1 MRALRRLGR
10 RLGSSIARRSAD
22 QRLQDEIEQHLAFQ
36 TEENIRAGMTPAEAR
51 RQAALKFGAIES
63 IKEAFREEH
72 RLPILE
78 TTAYDLRHAIRQL
91 RRSPVFTVTAVLSL
105 AVGIGANAAVV
116 TIADRVLVRSLPVTA
131 PDELIVVADQRARA
145 DSSPRFSY
153 PFYAALADNTILAGL
168 AARFVLPVNVAID
181 GSASRV
187 RGELVSGT
195 YFGVLGTAAHIG
207 RPLTAADDR
216 TPGSH
221 PVAVIGAGLWE
232 RSFGSDPGVLGR
244 TLTINNHTFSIV
256 GVADRRFTGTEVGFT
271 TDVWIPMAMQK
282 EVGRDLLN
290 EPRTNWLEM
299 IGRLKPGQSAES
311 AAADLAAYLERARV
325 AAGTVKPGQGRFV
338 LLPAGKGFSP
348 IRGELG
354 PSLQTLVVLTGL
366 ALVLACI
373 NVASLL
379 VVRSVAREQEFAVR
393 LALGARRSSLIRQ
406 VLTET
411 IVLAVLGGAAG
422 LTVAPWA
429 AGLLLVSQPDGP
441 VIDAALD
448 LRVFGFG
455 FAVSMLSALLVGLA
469 PVLVARKVGLS
480 AVRGDRADTT
490 LTTRHRVTAR
500 DVIVTGQVAVSL
512 VMLISAA
519 LFVQS
524 LRNLHAIDTGFDSGD
539 LLLMSVDPGSA
550 GYDSG
555 RFEGFWREALD
566 RAGRVRGVR
575 SASIARIVPFAFGR
589 QRQPFQNPAS
599 GETLEIDTNF
609 VGPAY
614 FRTLNVAMLTGR
626 EFDER
631 DGKTSAPVAIVNDRL
646 ARLFWPGQDPIG
658 RSIRVGPPGAPMSQI
673 VGVVRD
679 MKYRDLRDTPVPM
692 IYVPIFQTRSTGAL
706 TLHVRTASGAGD
718 AAADIRREL
727 QALDRNLPLFAIRT
741 LDQQVSAVLT
751 PSRQAA
757 LVSTGFG
764 ILALLLSAIG
774 VYGVSAL
781 AVSRQ
786 THEIGIRMA
795 LGAQPW
801 QIARGMGRRGL
812 VVVTAGLGLG
822 ALGAYGFTRTVGTL
836 LYGVSASDAATF
848 AAAAA
853 LLAAVAVTAISVP
866 VRAAMR
872 LDAVK
877 AIRYQ

>member
-1 MRALRRLGR
+1 MRALRRLAR
-10 RLGSSIARRSAD
+10 RLASSFARRSAD
-22 QRLQDEIEQHLAFQ
+22 ERLQEEIEQHLAFQ

-51 RQAALKFGAIES
+51 RQAVLKFGAIES
-63 IKEAFREEH
+63 IREAFREEH

-91 RRSPVFTVTAVLSL
+91 RRSPMFTVTAVLSL

-131 PDELIVVADQRARA
+131 PGELIFVADQRARA

-153 PFYAALADNTILAGL
+153 PFYAALADNSILAGL
-168 AARFVLPVNVAID
+168 AARFVLPVNVGID

-195 YFGVLGTAAHIG
+195 YFGVLGAAAHIG

-216 TPGSH
+216 IPGSH
-221 PVAVIGAGLWE
+221 PVAVIGAGLWK

-244 TLTINNHTFSIV
+244 TITINNHPFSIV

-282 EVGRDLLN
+282 EVGRDLLK

-299 IGRLKPGQSAES
+299 VGRLKPGQSAGS
-311 AAADLAAYLERARV
+311 AAADLTAYLERPE
-325 AAGTVKPGQGRFV
+325 AAAATAKPGQERRFV

-348 IRGELG
+348 IRRELG

-411 IVLAVLGGAAG
+411 IVLAILGGAAG
-422 LTVAPWA
+422 LTIAPWA
-429 AGLLLVSQPDGP
+429 AGLLLASQPDGP
-441 VIDAALD
+441 VIDSALD

-480 AVRGDRADTT
+480 TVRGDRADAT
-490 LTTRHRVTAR
+490 LTTRRSVTVR

-550 GYDSG
+550 GYDPG

-566 RAGRVRGVR
+566 RTGGVRGVR
-575 SASIARIVPFAFGR
+575 SVSIARIVPFAFGR

-614 FRTLNVAMLTGR
+614 FRTLNVAMLAGR

-679 MKYRDLRDTPVPM
+679 MKYRDLRDPPVPM

-706 TLHVRTASGAGD
+706 TLHVRTDSAAG

-741 LDQQVSAVLT
+741 LDEQVSAVLT

-801 QIARGMGRRGL
+801 QIARGIRRRGL
-812 VVVTAGLGLG
+812 VVVAAGLGLG
-822 ALGAYGFTRTVGTL
+822 ALGAYGFTRTVSTL
-836 LYGVSASDAATF
+836 LYGVSASDATTF

-866 VRAAMR
+866 VRTAMR